1 VLMKGLLKLGESFV
15 EVAFGCRDSLGAQ
28 VSDAFIKVGS
38 FHGESIIPPTGEAVH
53 TVCNVA
59 RRCLPKPRRCLPK
72 QKQRR
77 MTGVTSSRDE
87 LTMTNEERQRMVTL
101 CRQIAVEDDYCE
113 MIVLVREL
121 NAVLET
127 KDQRLTPPS
136 TGVSQSNV

>member
-53 TVCNVA
+53 TVSNVA
-59 RRCLPKPRRCLPK
+59 RRCLPK